1 MNKKTKLGRRGLM
14 LVMSSPSGAGKTTIA
29 REVLKR
35 DSEIAMSVSATTRAP
50 RPGEQEGKDYFFV
63 TEENYKAMVVAGEFF
78 EHAKV
83 FDNYYGT
90 PRAAVDQELK
100 AGLDVLFDVD
110 WQGTQQLREN
120 ARDDLVSIFVLP
132 PSTDELARRLTE
144 RAQDTE
150 DVVSSRMAKAA
161 DEMSHYIEYDYIIVN
176 NDLEKSVE
184 SVRAVLEAERMKRER
199 VVGLHEFVENMRDQ
213 Q

>member
-1 MNKKTKLGRRGLM
+1 LNKKTKLGRRGLM

>member
-1 MNKKTKLGRRGLM
+1 MSKQTELGRRGLM

-29 REVLKR
+29 RELLKR

-50 RPGEQEGKDYFFV
+50 RPGEKEGKDYFFV
-63 TEENYKAMVVAGEFF
+63 TEEEYQRMVAAGEFL

-83 FDNYYGT
+83 FNNYYGT

-100 AGLDVLFDVD
+100 AGHDVLFDVD

-144 RAQDTE
+144 RAQDSD
-150 DVVSSRMAKAA
+150 DVVSNRMSKAS

-176 NDLEKSVE
+176 HDVEVSVE

-199 VVGLHEFVENMRDQ
+199 VVGLHEFVEYMRDQ
-213 Q
+213 K

>member
-1 MNKKTKLGRRGLM
+1 LSKQTELGRRGLM

-29 REVLKR
+29 RELLKR

-50 RPGEQEGKDYFFV
+50 RPGEKEGKDYFFV
-63 TEENYKAMVVAGEFF
+63 TEEEYQRMVAAGEFL

-83 FDNYYGT
+83 FNNYYGT

-100 AGLDVLFDVD
+100 AGHDVLFDVD

-144 RAQDTE
+144 RAQDSD
-150 DVVSSRMAKAA
+150 DVVSNRMSKAS

-176 NDLEKSVE
+176 HDVEVSVE

-199 VVGLHEFVENMRDQ
+199 VVGLHEFVEYMRDQ
-213 Q
+213 K

>member
-1 MNKKTKLGRRGLM
+1 M

>member
-1 MNKKTKLGRRGLM
+1 LNKKTELGRRGLM

-161 DEMSHYIEYDYIIVN
+161 DEMSHYIEYDYIFVN

-184 SVRAVLEAERMKRER
+184 RVRAVLEAERMKRER

>member
-1 MNKKTKLGRRGLM
+1 LNKKTKLGRRGLM

-184 SVRAVLEAERMKRER
+184 RVRAVLEAERMKRER

>member
-1 MNKKTKLGRRGLM
+1 M

-29 REVLKR
+29 RELLNQDAEV
-35 DSEIAMSVSATTRAP
+35 AMSISATTRAP
-50 RPGEQEGKDYFFV
+50 RPGEEEGKDYYFV
-63 TEENYKAMVVAGEFF
+63 SEEEYQRMVSAGEFL

-83 FDNYYGT
+83 FDNFYGT
-90 PRAAVDQELK
+90 PREPVEKLLQT
-100 AGLDVLFDVD
+100 GNDVLFDVD

-132 PSTDELARRLTE
+132 PSTKELARRLTE
-144 RAQDTE
+144 RAQDSE
-150 DVVSSRMAKAA
+150 NVVRKRMAKAS

-176 NDLEKSVE
+176 NIIEE
-184 SVRAVLEAERMKRER
+184 SVSQVRSILEAERMKRER
-199 VVGLHEFVENMRDQ
+199 LVGLHEFVENMRDQ